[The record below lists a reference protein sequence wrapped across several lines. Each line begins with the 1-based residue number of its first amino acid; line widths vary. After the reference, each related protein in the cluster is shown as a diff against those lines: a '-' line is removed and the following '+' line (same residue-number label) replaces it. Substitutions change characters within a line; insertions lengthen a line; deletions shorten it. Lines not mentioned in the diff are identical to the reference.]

1 MIDSIAAGVGL
12 AVHVRVLQL
21 CLRFKIPAVF
31 QIVAAARFDTSLLVP
46 GSEGAVRLVAI
57 DQEGMAV
64 AHDLADAADKVDIPA
79 IISEPGVVEST
90 TVAVVL
96 PISISKGVRAAK
108 IGEDSS

>member
-1 MIDSIAAGVGL
+1 
-12 AVHVRVLQL
+12 
-21 CLRFKIPAVF
+21 
-31 QIVAAARFDTSLLVP
+31 
-46 GSEGAVRLVAI
+46 
-57 DQEGMAV
+57 MAV

-108 IGEDSS
+108 IGEDSSLMNRAAVAAGHDKVFAQFKAVAVTGVGVAVLMGIGRA